1 MDDRKDF
8 EPLEYV
14 IEESRPG
21 WQTSE
26 FWLAA
31 AAQVIPILVL
41 LGVLNPADAVGVK
54 DAVSSVIVTGFAFLA
69 AVATALMYI
78 WSRVKIKTR

>member
-1 MDDRKDF
+1 MDKQETF
-8 EPLEYV
+8 EPLESTL
-14 IEESRPG
+14 ERPG

-31 AAQVIPILVL
+31 VAQVVPILVL
-41 LGVLNPADAVGVK
+41 LGIFSPTDAVGVK
-54 DAVSSVIVTGFAFLA
+54 DATSSVIVTGFAFLA
-69 AVATALMYI
+69 AVVTALMYI